1 MSLGFITVLLVCQLV
16 GEVVSRLLDVPL
28 PGPVIGM
35 LVLFA
40 GLCLHGRIPDDL
52 QTVASGLLNNLSL
65 LFVPAGVGV
74 VTHLGLVAQA
84 WLPITVALVVSV
96 VLTIAV
102 TALVFARLCTRL
114 GQPPEGEASNPDGR
128 V

>member
-1 MSLGFITVLLVCQLV
+1 MSLGFITVLLVCQLI
-16 GEVVSRLLDVPL
+16 GEVVSRLLELPL

-35 LVLFA
+35 LILFV
-40 GLCLHGRIPDDL
+40 GLCIHGRVPEDL
-52 QTVASGLLNNLSL
+52 QSVAGGLLNNLSL

-84 WLPITVALVVSV
+84 WLPLTVALVVSV

-114 GQPPEGEASNPDGR
+114 GQPPEGEAYNPNGR

>member
-16 GEVVSRLLDVPL
+16 GEVVSRFLGLPL

-35 LVLFA
+35 LLLFT
-40 GLCLHGRIPDDL
+40 GLCVHGRIPDGL
-52 QTVASGLLNNLSL
+52 QAIAGGLLNNLSL

-74 VTHLGLVAQA
+74 VTHLGLVARA
-84 WLPITVALVVSV
+84 WLPLTVALVVSV

-102 TALVFARLCTRL
+102 TALVFARLCARM
-114 GQPPEGEASNPDGR
+114 GEPPEGDAYNPDGR